1 AAKQTEATAAGAS
14 AKDPSEMT
22 IAEKLAAAR
31 ANAEP
36 AEETVKADGSNA
48 PATGKDPAQM
58 TIAEKLAAARKADG
72 SGK

>member
-1 AAKQTEATAAGAS
+1 
-14 AKDPSEMT
+14 MT